1 MFNEVVV
8 KFNREK
14 VFKKYEISCQVG
26 PSIQTLMAVSCIGP
40 KSKSQSIVRGLE
52 DKEEGD
58 RGLSDDYNYEH
69 MSLKEDHQGK
79 VEWQFKV
86 GMGKS
91 RMLDFPLGQ
100 IAFNGSRKVVQ
111 EIGIYKI

>member
-26 PSIQTLMAVSCIGP
+26 LFIQILMVVSWIGL
-40 KSKSQSIVRGLE
+40 KSKLQLIVKGFE

-58 RGLSDDYNYEH
+58 RGLLDDYNYEY
-69 MSLKEDHQGK
+69 MSFKEDYQGK

-86 GMGKS
+86 GIGKS
-91 RMLDFPLGQ
+91 RMLDFFFGQ
-100 IAFNGSRKVVQ
+100 IVFNGSRKVVQ